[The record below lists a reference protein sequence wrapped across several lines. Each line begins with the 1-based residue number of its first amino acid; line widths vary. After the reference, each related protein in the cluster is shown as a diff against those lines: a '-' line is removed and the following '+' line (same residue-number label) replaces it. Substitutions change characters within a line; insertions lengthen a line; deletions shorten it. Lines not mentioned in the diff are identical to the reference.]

1 MKRSEK
7 YRSAILARTGLG
19 MTLGALVFVGA
30 ASFPIPAVAFDDK
43 PSTFDPIMNLI
54 GLGKDDAEKPAI
66 DFRERPALV
75 VPKGDE
81 LPSPQAG
88 GSQRA
93 ANWPVDHDVARQR
106 AAKAA
111 ARAPRVISLNER
123 TSMTPAELQKGRID
137 QKQDSPEICDERIS
151 GTPDCSALTP
161 AEKLKRVFSL
171 GGSEEEKNKDVSRP
185 GIEPA
190 REYLTEPPKGY
201 RKATTQVEVKQRA
214 PNRPYEAPS
223 AGEFVR
229 GVDPNKPRE

>member
-1 MKRSEK
+1 MG
-7 YRSAILARTGLG
+7 AA
-19 MTLGALVFVGA
+19 LGALVLTSVLGG
-30 ASFPIPAVAFDDK
+30 STPALAFDDK
-43 PSTFDPIMNLI
+43 PSTFDPLINII
-54 GLGKDDAEKPAI
+54 GLGKDEDEKPAI

-75 VPKGDE
+75 VPKSTE
-81 LPSPQAG
+81 LPAPQAG
-88 GSQRA
+88 GAQRA

-137 QKQDSPEICDERIS
+137 QKQDLQEICEERIS
-151 GTPDCSALTP
+151 GTPDCSAITP
-161 AEKLKRVFSL
+161 AAKLKQVFSL
-171 GGSEEEKNKDVSRP
+171 GSGDEPKNRDVSTP
-185 GIEPA
+185 GYEPD

-223 AGEFVR
+223 ASEYSR
-229 GVDPNKPRE
+229 GVDPNRPRE